1 MTCCSEQQIKRTWE
15 VPMRCKIPYG
25 ICASKISKWQVKDHL
40 GKHPRTISL
49 QTQLAVNVQ
58 LVAGGTSALANCTL
72 WANFLVFWWRKLGM
86 SENGHVPQMMGKW
99 HVPQTHTCLS
109 GVSFISYCGIY
120 AIPDL
125 RTRSGPTVAAPKKSQ
140 VCHRIPA
147 FTWHVQNHQL
157 GLLFPIYGKIKKCSK
172 PPTSI

>member
-1 MTCCSEQQIKRTWE
+1 
-15 VPMRCKIPYG
+15 
-25 ICASKISKWQVKDHL
+25 VKDHL

-125 RTRSGPTVAAPKKSQ
+125 RTHRCCTKKKPGVSSNPRFHVTCSEPSVGIIVPNIWKNKKMFQ
-140 VCHRIPA
+140 TTNQHLNMIPI
-147 FTWHVQNHQL
+147 
-157 GLLFPIYGKIKKCSK
+157 IYMEK
-172 PPTSI
+172 